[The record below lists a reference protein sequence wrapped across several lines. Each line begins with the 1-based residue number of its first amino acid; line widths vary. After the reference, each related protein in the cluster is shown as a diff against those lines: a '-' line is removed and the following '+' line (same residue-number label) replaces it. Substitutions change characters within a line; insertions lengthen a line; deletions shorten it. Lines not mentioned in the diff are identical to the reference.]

1 MKKIEQK
8 KWSEST
14 PQEKR
19 KGCAASFIFAAVII
33 GFFWFVSVMEDDQQ
47 NSYYNDITTSAQVYA
62 DDLLV
67 QQLKYPDGWEYE
79 RKQIDRL
86 DSVTYKLTAVVLA
99 KNGFGVRGRMIYNIK
114 LEFIGS
120 KKDSYSSPQNPGNW
134 HILSNELV
142 Q

>member
-1 MKKIEQK
+1 MKKFEQK
-8 KWSEST
+8 KWNDMSPE
-14 PQEKR
+14 EKKKELKR
-19 KGCAASFIFAAVII
+19 TLITFAIAIPII
-33 GFFWFVSVMEDDQQ
+33 LFGLSKCEDSKKD
-47 NSYYNDITTSAQVYA
+47 YDDLTTSAQVYA

-67 QQLKYPDGWEYE
+67 QQLKHPDGWEYE

>member
-1 MKKIEQK
+1 MEKKAK
-8 KWSEST
+8 KTWSEST

-19 KGCAASFIFAAVII
+19 KGCTVIFVFIAVIV
-33 GFFWFVSVMEDDQQ
+33 GFIWFISVMEDDQQ
-47 NSYYNDITTSAQVYA
+47 NSYYDDLTTSAQVYA

-67 QQLKYPDGWEYE
+67 QQLKHPDGWEYE

-99 KNGFGVRGRMIYNIK
+99 KNGFGVRGRMLYNIK

-120 KKDSYSSPQNPGNW
+120 KNDSYSSPQNPGNW